1 MFDPLTEGASASIH
15 SATAHKARGSAW
27 SAYARLVRYT
37 LNYKGRLFVAI
48 LFAVLIAASFGSMLV
63 SMGTVV
69 KLTFY
74 TAPAEITPGEEVKPD
89 PADRMVADI
98 RLYGEQLRNVTGWAP
113 EGLDA
118 RFLNLV
124 AGMREDKMR
133 ALTIMCGIVLFLSLL
148 IGIARYIQE
157 YFAGSI
163 GAEICTE
170 LGAEMYANLMRQ
182 QLGFFE
188 ATSSGEII
196 SRFTNDVLMVHR
208 GLTGVFVKL
217 LREPIK
223 ALMFLWVALSV
234 DPLLTLAGT
243 CILPPVAYV
252 LVRIG
257 KKMRRSVRRSLQ
269 RIASVA
275 SEVNEIITGIAIVKG
290 YTMESYAVA
299 KFQVEVQK
307 LRKYLKQVVK
317 LDALAGPATE
327 FIMIVGVV
335 GFVLFSGQRVIN
347 GQLDEGDLLQL
358 FFALAM
364 MLDPVRKLSS
374 VNNLIQQSVASAERV
389 FEIIDLKP
397 NINEIPGAKK
407 LPRLNESIRF
417 QNVNFSYDGKNTVLN
432 GVDFTVRKGEMVAL
446 VGFSGA
452 GKSTIAKLIP
462 RFYDV
467 NSGAIL
473 IDGTDIREATFQS
486 LREQIG
492 IVTQDTILFAETIRK
507 NICFGRDDFS
517 DEQVKAAA
525 QAAHADEFIE
535 RMPKNYGM
543 VLSEG
548 GSVLSGGQRQRLAIA
563 RAIIKDPAILILDEA
578 TSSLDSESE
587 RHIQAALDNF
597 VQGRTA
603 IVIAHRLSTI
613 QRADRI
619 LVLDGGQVAE
629 EGTHETL
636 LAKGG
641 LYARLYETQFAS
653 KTGTKQ

>member
-1 MFDPLTEGASASIH
+1 MFDPLTEGTSATIH
-15 SATAHKARGSAW
+15 SATAHKAHGSAW
-27 SAYARLVRYT
+27 ASYSRLVGYT
-37 LNYKGRLFVAI
+37 LNYKGRLFIAI
-48 LFAVLIAASFGSMLV
+48 LFAMVIAVSFGTMLV

-74 TAPAEITPGEEVKPD
+74 APQTEVALGKEMKADPAEEMAQDILGFTT
-89 PADRMVADI
+89 RMQETI
-98 RLYGEQLRNVTGWAP
+98 GWAP
-113 EGLDA
+113 EALDT
-118 RFLNLV
+118 RFLALV
-124 AGMREDKMR
+124 GQMREDKMR
-133 ALTIMCGIVLFLSLL
+133 ALMIMCGIVLALSLV
-148 IGIARYIQE
+148 IGIARFIQE

-163 GAEICTE
+163 GANICTE
-170 LGAEMYANLMRQ
+170 LGAEMYKNLMQ
-182 QLGFFE
+182 QPLGFFE
-188 ATSSGEII
+188 STSSGEII

-223 ALMFLWVALSV
+223 AVTFLWIAMSV

-252 LVRIG
+252 LMLIG

-269 RIASVA
+269 RVASVA
-275 SEVNEIITGIAIVKG
+275 SVVNETITGISIVKG
-290 YTMESYAVA
+290 FTMEKYAVG
-299 KFQVEVQK
+299 KFQIEVEK
-307 LRKYLKQVVK
+307 LRKFLKQVVK

-327 FIMIVGVV
+327 FIMIVGIV
-335 GFVLFSGQRVIN
+335 GFVLFSGQRVVN

-389 FEIIDLKP
+389 FEIVDMQPDVREMP
-397 NINEIPGAKK
+397 NAQP
-407 LPRLNESIRF
+407 LPRLKEALTF
-417 QNVNFSYDGKNTVLN
+417 EKVHFSYDGRTPVLK
-432 GVDFTVRKGEMVAL
+432 GVDFTVRKGEMIAL

-452 GKSTIAKLIP
+452 GKSTVAKLIP

-467 NSGAIL
+467 NEGAIL
-473 IDGTDIREATFQS
+473 IDGMNIREGTFLS

-492 IVTQDTILFAETIRK
+492 MVTQNTILFAETIRN
-507 NICFGRDDFS
+507 NIAFGREDFTE
-517 DEQVKAAA
+517 EQVRAAA
-525 QAAHADEFIE
+525 HAAHADEFIE
-535 RMPKNYGM
+535 RLPKQYNM
-543 VLSEG
+543 MLTEG
-548 GSVLSGGQRQRLAIA
+548 GSILSGGQRQRLAIA

-587 RHIQAALDNF
+587 RHIQEAFDEF

-619 LVLDGGQVAE
+619 LVLDEGHVVE

-641 LYARLYETQFAS
+641 LYTRLYETQFAKRS
-653 KTGTKQ
+653 EEKA